1 MRGYWPHH
9 PNIRRCL
16 LFFRTFSLIAA
27 RTPLF
32 HGDRMGTTSEHSPPE
47 ARITL
52 RVHLSIVST
61 AGSFQMPHSFA
72 LENCLSRVVQG
83 ARDHVFTSFQPVC
96 NYYQYGSI
104 LYGKNKTSFYVLL
117 RRIEMVSR
125 TSRAQRC
132 RALTRAPEETAEPAH
147 SACLQVFFPRHGAQ
161 LVHPEPFRSCC
172 ILRSKLLAQA
182 LMLKFLPAPFK
193 FGHHWE

>member
-72 LENCLSRVVQG
+72 LENSYLELFRGPGITSLPPFNRCVTITNTVVYCM
-83 ARDHVFTSFQPVC
+83 V
-96 NYYQYGSI
+96 
-104 LYGKNKTSFYVLL
+104 KTKQAFFVLL

-147 SACLQVFFPRHGAQ
+147 SACSQVFFPRHGAQ

-172 ILRSKLLAQA
+172 ILKSKLLAQA